1 MAAKID
7 TEYGETPAQ
16 FGSHRLKES
25 EIEPNRMQQNHTRAA
40 AVDFVVECRTNHG
53 IVLAESVGRR

>member
-1 MAAKID
+1 
-7 TEYGETPAQ
+7 
-16 FGSHRLKES
+16 
-25 EIEPNRMQQNHTRAA
+25 MQQNHTRAA